1 MSDRE
6 IPEDVFRRDFGGE
19 DLQIAMSER
28 RSERAS
34 RLAAGGVLAILLAP
48 VVMVGIGVAVAT
60 LKYCD
65 WGMRC

>member
-19 DLQIAMSER
+19 DLQHAMSER

-48 VVMVGIGVAVAT
+48 AVLVGIGVVIAT